1 MSHDPDPRLRP
12 AAGASWAISL
22 SRRTAVTT
30 RDRVREI
37 VRAALPDKQVTSVV
51 ELGEGLDHSAYEV
64 DGELIVRFKK
74 PSGDASPAA
83 LVTREAR
90 LLAAVAGISRIPV
103 PEPLFVV
110 EEEGCL
116 AYRKLPGRPLIDVP
130 ERWRSARAASVAR
143 TLGELLAALHAAR
156 VELVDVEDVPL
167 GEWLRE
173 AAESYRSI
181 AAEVPANRR
190 GAVDAFLRSPP
201 PDGRWTPVFSHND
214 LGIEHVLVDAPSGR
228 VTGVIDWSDA
238 AIVDPAYDFGL
249 LHRDLGP
256 VALEAALRSY
266 RTERGDV
273 ASVRDRAVFY
283 ARCTVFGDLAFGLEA
298 GNAAYADK
306 SVAALDWLFAS

>member
-1 MSHDPDPRLRP
+1 VP
-12 AAGASWAISL
+12 IS
-22 SRRTAVTT
+22 
-30 RDRVREI
+30 DRVREI
-37 VRAALPDKQVTSVV
+37 VRAALPDQQATSVV
-51 ELGEGLDHSAYEV
+51 KLGEGLDHSAYEV
-64 DGELIVRFKK
+64 DGELIVRFEK
-74 PSGDASPAA
+74 PSGDSSPAA
-83 LVTREAR
+83 LVIRDAR
-90 LLAAVAGISRIPV
+90 LLAAVAGVSPIPV
-103 PEPLFVV
+103 PEPLFVL

-116 AYRKLPGRPLIDVP
+116 GYRKLPGRPLIDVP
-130 ERWRSARAASVAR
+130 EPWRSARVASVAR
-143 TLGELLAALHAAR
+143 TLGELLTALHAAR

-173 AAESYRSI
+173 AAETYRSV
-181 AAEVPANRR
+181 AAEVPVNRR

-214 LGIEHVLVDAPSGR
+214 LGIEHVLVDPPTGR

-256 VALEAALRSY
+256 AALEAALRSY

-283 ARCTVFGDLAFGLEA
+283 ARCTVFGDLAYGLEA
-298 GNAAYADK
+298 GNAAYVDK
-306 SVAALDWLFAS
+306 SVAALGWLFGG